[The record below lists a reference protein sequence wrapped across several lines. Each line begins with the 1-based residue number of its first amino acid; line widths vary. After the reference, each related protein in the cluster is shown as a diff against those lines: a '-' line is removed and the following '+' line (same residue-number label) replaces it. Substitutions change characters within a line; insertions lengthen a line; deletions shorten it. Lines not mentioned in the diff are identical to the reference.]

1 MVYEHL
7 GDQVIT
13 YFLSNGVERSH
24 LHHIFLNYENVFY
37 FEHFLN
43 MNGEYTNQF
52 QELHYLCA
60 LEESKKHDLVRYIR
74 GLRSDIWDNVNFYQN
89 IQEENIVKLP
99 MLRINS
105 NTI

>member
-60 LEESKKHDLVRYIR
+60 LEESEKHDLVRYIR
-74 GLRSDIWDNVNFYQN
+74 GLRSDIWDNMNFYQN